1 MKAEAVIVSLP
12 KRHKYKSIFKSVRGQ
27 KILVA
32 VTFMMV
38 PLFLLCLFTYLPF
51 VKMAQ
56 FSLYQMKYIGTRIF
70 IGLEN
75 YKDVFTRTEILG
87 SLRLSLYYLAA
98 SLVQLSLALFFA
110 CILSV
115 KTEWNG
121 FFKGVIFFPY
131 LVCGIAIGFMFKFFF
146 TRGFV
151 LDSVLGSLGFNQDKL
166 PYWLRDARVNN
177 IMLAATSV
185 WRYMGQN
192 MVLFI
197 GAITSIDPLL
207 YEAAD
212 IDGASTWNKFRYI
225 MLPGIS
231 SIVVLNMILAVS
243 GSISAFE
250 PPYVITNGTFDTA
263 TYFVTMHS
271 MAHEKQKVGLA
282 SAMAIVLMLII
293 ILITLLQ
300 RFISRT
306 FFEEDQHGY
315 VYSERRAMRKRA
327 KVQAAQGEQKHDEG

>member
-1 MKAEAVIVSLP
+1 MKATAAPLPGRQKHRSLFETV
-12 KRHKYKSIFKSVRGQ
+12 KGQ
-27 KILVA
+27 QVVVA
-32 VTFMMV
+32 VTFMLIPV
-38 PLFLLCLFTYLPF
+38 FLLFLFTYLPF
-51 VKMAQ
+51 LKMAQ
-56 FSLYQMKYIGTRIF
+56 FSFYQMKYIGTRVF

-75 YKDVFTRTEILG
+75 YRDVFTRTEILG
-87 SLRLSLYYLAA
+87 SLRLSLYYLGA
-98 SLVQLSLALFFA
+98 SFVQLSLALFFA
-110 CILSV
+110 SVLSLET
-115 KTEWNG
+115 KYKE

-131 LVCGIAIGFMFKFFF
+131 LVSGIAIGFMFKFFF

-151 LDSVLGSLGFNQDKL
+151 LDTVLGWFRINKDTL
-166 PYWLRDARVNN
+166 PYWLRDAGVNN
-177 IMLAATSV
+177 AMLAATSV
-185 WRYMGQN
+185 WRYLGQN

-197 GAITSIDPLL
+197 GAITAIDPQL

-212 IDGASTWNKFRYI
+212 MDGATTWNKFRHI

-231 SIVVLNMILAVS
+231 TIVVLNLILAVS

-282 SAMAIVLMLII
+282 SAMAIVLMLLI

-306 FFEEDQHGY
+306 FFEEDKYGY
-315 VYSERRAMRKRA
+315 FFSERRAMRKRA
-327 KVQAAQGEQKHDEG
+327 RMRIIHGEKIT

>member
-1 MKAEAVIVSLP
+1 MKAAAAPLPGQQKQRSFFETVKGQQVVVS
-12 KRHKYKSIFKSVRGQ
+12 I
-27 KILVA
+27 
-32 VTFMMV
+32 TFMLV
-38 PLFLLCLFTYLPF
+38 PVFLLVLFTYLPF

-56 FSLYQMKYIGTRIF
+56 FSFYQMKYIGTRVF

-75 YKDVFTRTEILG
+75 YKDVFTRAEILG
-87 SLRLSLYYLAA
+87 SLRLSLYYLGA
-98 SLVQLSLALFFA
+98 SFIQLSLALFFA
-110 CILSV
+110 SVLSL
-115 KTEWNG
+115 KTKYKE

-131 LVCGIAIGFMFKFFF
+131 LVSGIAIGFMFKFFF

-151 LDSVLGSLGFNQDKL
+151 LDTVLGWFRINQDTL
-166 PYWLRDARVNN
+166 PYWLRDAGVNN
-177 IMLAATSV
+177 TMLAATSV
-185 WRYMGQN
+185 WRYLGQN

-197 GAITSIDPLL
+197 GAITSIDPQL

-212 IDGASTWNKFRYI
+212 MDGASTWNKFRHI

-231 SIVVLNMILAVS
+231 TIVVLNMILAVS

-282 SAMAIVLMLII
+282 SAMAIILMLLI

-306 FFEEDQHGY
+306 FFEEDKHGY
-315 VYSERRAMRKRA
+315 LFSERRAMRKRA
-327 KVQAAQGEQKHDEG
+327 EIKINQGEKNK

>member
-1 MKAEAVIVSLP
+1 MTI
-12 KRHKYKSIFKSVRGQ
+12 RGQ
-27 KILVA
+27 KIVVA
-32 VTFMMV
+32 VTFMMIPV
-38 PLFLLCLFTYLPF
+38 FLLFLFTYLPF
-51 VKMAQ
+51 FKMAQ
-56 FSLYQMKYIGTRIF
+56 FSFYQMKYIGNRIF

-75 YKDVFTRTEILG
+75 YKDVFTRPEILG
-87 SLRLSLYYLAA
+87 SLLLSFYYLAA
-98 SLVQLSLALFFA
+98 SFVQLSLALFFA
-110 CILSV
+110 CILSL
-115 KTEWNG
+115 KTKYKG
-121 FFKGVIFFPY
+121 LFKGIIFFPY
-131 LVCGIAIGFMFKFFF
+131 LVSGIAIGFIFKFFF
-146 TRGFV
+146 THGFV
-151 LDSVLGSLGFNQDKL
+151 LDTVLVWFGFNPDNL
-166 PYWLRDARVNN
+166 PFWLRDTNVNN
-177 IMLAATSV
+177 TMLAATSV
-185 WRYMGQN
+185 WRYLGQN

-197 GAITSIDPLL
+197 GAITSIDPVL

-212 IDGASTWNKFRYI
+212 IDGASTWNKFRHI

-231 SIVVLNMILAVS
+231 SIVVLNIILAVS

-306 FFEEDQHGY
+306 FFEEDQYGY

-327 KVQAAQGEQKHDEG
+327 KMQAAQGEQKHEEG

>member
-1 MKAEAVIVSLP
+1 MKTQTTVVSLP
-12 KRHKYKSIFKSVRGQ
+12 WRHIHNSFLKTIHGQ
-27 KILVA
+27 KIVVS
-32 VTFMMV
+32 VTFMLI
-38 PLFLLCLFTYLPF
+38 PLVLLFLFTYLPF
-51 VKMAQ
+51 IKMAQ
-56 FSLYQMKYIGTRIF
+56 FSLYQMKYIGDRLF
-70 IGLEN
+70 IGLDN
-75 YKDVFTRTEILG
+75 YKDVFTRSEILG
-87 SLRLSLYYLAA
+87 SLRLSLYYLGA
-98 SLVQLSLALFFA
+98 SFVQLSLALFFA
-110 CILSV
+110 VVLTM
-115 KTEWNG
+115 KTEWKE
-121 FFKGVIFFPY
+121 FYKGVIFFPY
-131 LVCGIAIGFMFKFFF
+131 LVSGIAIGFMFKFFF
-146 TRGFV
+146 THGFV
-151 LDSVLGSLGFNQDKL
+151 LDTALGWFGFNQDTL
-166 PYWLRDARVNN
+166 PYRLRDTKVNN

-185 WRYMGQN
+185 WRYLGQN

-197 GAITSIDPLL
+197 GAISSIDPVL

-212 IDGASTWNKFRYI
+212 IDGASTWNKFRHI

-306 FFEEDQHGY
+306 FFEEDKYGY
-315 VYSERRAMRKRA
+315 LFSEHRTRRKRA
-327 KVQAAQGEQKHDEG
+327 MMQTKQEGTII

>member
-1 MKAEAVIVSLP
+1 MKADVKKSLF
-12 KRHKYKSIFKSVRGQ
+12 STVRGQ
-27 KILVA
+27 QIVVA
-32 VTFMMV
+32 VTFMLI
-38 PLFLLCLFTYLPF
+38 PLFLLVLFTYLPF
-51 VKMAQ
+51 FKMAQ
-56 FSLYQMKYIGTRIF
+56 FSFYQMKYIGNRMF

-75 YKDVFTRTEILG
+75 YKDVFTRTEMLG

-98 SLVQLSLALFFA
+98 SFVQLGLALFFA
-110 CILSV
+110 SVLSM
-115 KTEWNG
+115 KTMYKE

-131 LVCGIAIGFMFKFFF
+131 LVSGIAIGFMFKFFF

-151 LDSVLGSLGFNQDKL
+151 LDTVLIKLGFIQDNL
-166 PYWLRDARVNN
+166 PFWLRDSGVNN
-177 IMLAATSV
+177 TMLAATSV
-185 WRYMGQN
+185 WRYLGQN

-197 GAITSIDPLL
+197 GAISAIDPQL

-212 IDGASTWNKFRYI
+212 MDGASTWDKFRHI

-250 PPYVITNGTFDTA
+250 PPYVITNGTFDTS

-282 SAMAIVLMLII
+282 SAMAIVLML
-293 ILITLLQ
+293 LIVLVTLLQ

-306 FFEEDQHGY
+306 FLEEDKHGY
-315 VYSERRAMRKRA
+315 IFSERRAMQKRA
-327 KVQAAQGEQKHDEG
+327 RKLVK

>member
-1 MKAEAVIVSLP
+1 MKTEISVVSSLL
-12 KRHKYKSIFKSVRGQ
+12 KKYKSLFVTVRGQ
-27 KILVA
+27 KIAVA
-32 VTFMMV
+32 VTFMLI
-38 PLFLLCLFTYLPF
+38 PLFLLFLFTYLPF
-51 VKMAQ
+51 FKMAQ
-56 FSLYQMKYIGTRIF
+56 FSFYQMKYIGNRIF

-87 SLRLSLYYLAA
+87 SLRLSLYYLGA
-98 SLVQLSLALFFA
+98 SFVQLSLALFFA
-110 CILSV
+110 CVLSL
-115 KTEWNG
+115 KTKHKE

-131 LVCGIAIGFMFKFFF
+131 LVSGIAIGFMFKFFF

-151 LDSVLGSLGFNQDKL
+151 LDTVLVWLGFDQESL
-166 PYWLRDARVNN
+166 PFWLRDSSVNN
-177 IMLAATSV
+177 TMLAATSV
-185 WRYMGQN
+185 WRYLGQN

-197 GAITSIDPLL
+197 GAISSIDPLL

-212 IDGASTWNKFRYI
+212 IDGASAWDKFRHI

-250 PPYVITNGTFDTA
+250 PPYVITNGTFDTS

-282 SAMAIVLMLII
+282 SAMAIVLMLLIV
-293 ILITLLQ
+293 LITMLQ

-306 FFEEDQHGY
+306 FFEEDKHGY
-315 VYSERRAMRKRA
+315 LFSERRAMQKRA
-327 KVQAAQGEQKHDEG
+327 KMKIRYGEQ

>member
-1 MKAEAVIVSLP
+1 MKDDALKKSLF
-12 KRHKYKSIFKSVRGQ
+12 STVQGQ
-27 KILVA
+27 QIIVA
-32 VTFMMV
+32 VTFMLV
-38 PLFLLCLFTYLPF
+38 PLFLLILFTYLPF
-51 VKMAQ
+51 LKMAQ
-56 FSLYQMKYIGTRIF
+56 FSLYQMKYIGSRIF

-75 YKDVFTRTEILG
+75 YKDVFTRTEMLG

-98 SLVQLSLALFFA
+98 SFVQLGLALFFA
-110 CILSV
+110 SVLSM
-115 KTEWNG
+115 KTMYKE

-131 LVCGIAIGFMFKFFF
+131 LVSGIAIGFMFKFFF

-151 LDSVLGSLGFNQDKL
+151 LDTVLVKLGFAQDNL
-166 PYWLRDARVNN
+166 PFWLRDSGVNN
-177 IMLAATSV
+177 TMLAATSV
-185 WRYMGQN
+185 WRYLGQN

-197 GAITSIDPLL
+197 GAISAIDPQL

-212 IDGASTWNKFRYI
+212 MDGASTWDKFRHI

-250 PPYVITNGTFDTA
+250 PPYVITNGTFDTS

-282 SAMAIVLMLII
+282 SAMAIVLML
-293 ILITLLQ
+293 LIVLVTLLQ

-306 FFEEDQHGY
+306 FLEEDKHGY
-315 VYSERRAMRKRA
+315 IFSERRAMKKRA
-327 KVQAAQGEQKHDEG
+327 KNLIK

>member
-1 MKAEAVIVSLP
+1 MKAAAVSLP
-12 KRHKYKSIFKSVRGQ
+12 GQYKRRSVFETVRGQ
-27 KILVA
+27 QALVA
-32 VTFMMV
+32 VTFMLV
-38 PLFLLCLFTYLPF
+38 PVLLLVLFTYLPF
-51 VKMAQ
+51 VKMVQ
-56 FSLYQMKYIGTRIF
+56 FSFYQMKYIGTRIF

-87 SLRLSLYYLAA
+87 SLRLSLYYLGA
-98 SLVQLSLALFFA
+98 SVIQLSLALFFA
-110 CILSV
+110 SVLSL
-115 KTEWNG
+115 KTSYKE

-131 LVCGIAIGFMFKFFF
+131 LISGIAIGFMFKFFF

-151 LDSVLGSLGFNQDKL
+151 LDTVLGWFRFNQDAL
-166 PYWLRDARVNN
+166 PYWLRDTGVNN
-177 IMLAATSV
+177 AMLAATSV
-185 WRYMGQN
+185 WRYLGQN

-197 GAITSIDPLL
+197 GAITSIDPTL

-212 IDGASTWNKFRYI
+212 IDGASTWNKFRHI

-293 ILITLLQ
+293 ILITMLQ

-306 FFEEDQHGY
+306 FFEEDKHGY
-315 VYSERRAMRKRA
+315 LFSERRAMLKRA
-327 KVQAAQGEQKHDEG
+327 KKQAE